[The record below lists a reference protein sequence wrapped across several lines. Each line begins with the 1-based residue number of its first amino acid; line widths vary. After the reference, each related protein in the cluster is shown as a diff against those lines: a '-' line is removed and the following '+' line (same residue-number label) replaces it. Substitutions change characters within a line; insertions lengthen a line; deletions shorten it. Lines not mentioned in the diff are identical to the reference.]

1 MKPVAKRVLRQKPP
15 KSIAV
20 VVIRLP
26 WPPVVCME
34 DANKQVESLCGI
46 CEHSEIV
53 PYRPNKHISK
63 DFYYESKWS
72 SFLVSIAHLV
82 STWRLPCKQQAIT
95 AADKSNHKQVFCTAQ
110 HSYLWLISPSKN
122 LFFLSDWW
130 LLGSFRP
137 VFKACATAAQLSPK
151 EKN

>member
-26 WPPVVCME
+26 WSPVVCME

-82 STWRLPCKQQAIT
+82 ST
-95 AADKSNHKQVFCTAQ
+95 
-110 HSYLWLISPSKN
+110 
-122 LFFLSDWW
+122 
-130 LLGSFRP
+130 
-137 VFKACATAAQLSPK
+137 
-151 EKN
+151 